1 MCYKYWSL
9 VSTKLV
15 QKFAYC
21 ACLNLNF
28 TFCYLINVFLIFNI
42 FKMVIILFSDF
53 FQIHVNRVLI
63 FSPVIYLKFCG
74 ILCSL
79 VAQWL
84 RICLPIQETWVRPL
98 IWEDPLEKEMKTYSS
113 IIAWTEEPRGQ

>member
-1 MCYKYWSL
+1 MLQILISCFNKISA
-9 VSTKLV
+9 
-15 QKFAYC
+15 KFAYY
-21 ACLNLNF
+21 ACLNF
-28 TFCYLINVFLIFNI
+28 TFCYQINIFLIFYI

-63 FSPVIYLKFCG
+63 FCPVTYLTFCV

-84 RICLPIQETWVRPL
+84 RICLPIQETWVRSL

-113 IIAWTEEPRGQ
+113 IIAWTEEPSGQ